1 MENCDL
7 FVNFL
12 KGNKSLN
19 YDDFKH
25 LTVEYFSEYITKLYK
40 NYNCKFIISND
51 FPVYGRC
58 IGVEKII
65 INEDIIKKI
74 YNGAIGSLLII
85 FHEISHLEQHIQIV
99 EGKISKNIINYIKDI
114 LLKHYQCEQ
123 NECFG
128 ISDNLSYYELNY
140 SCESSE
146 IDADLNSI
154 LLFVKFCLK
163 NEIEIGEKAQQKLEV
178 TFIELEQ
185 KKKQARYVG
194 DNIIFNSYY
203 LSLEEAFD
211 FAIKDHPEWLEAFPQ
226 LNIEYYIKN
235 GKIIKKDAIDYEGC
249 DNDKSLYSYYLK
261 KTK

>member
-1 MENCDL
+1 MGNCDL

-85 FHEISHLEQHIQIV
+85 FHEISHLLIPV
-99 EGKISKNIINYIKDI
+99 ASAYSISP
-114 LLKHYQCEQ
+114 
-123 NECFG
+123 
-128 ISDNLSYYELNY
+128 
-140 SCESSE
+140 
-146 IDADLNSI
+146 LNSSKAASTAS
-154 LLFVKFCLK
+154 LFP
-163 NEIEIGEKAQQKLEV
+163 AQG
-178 TFIELEQ
+178 
-185 KKKQARYVG
+185 A
-194 DNIIFNSYY
+194 S
-203 LSLEEAFD
+203 
-211 FAIKDHPEWLEAFPQ
+211 FALT
-226 LNIEYYIKN
+226 
-235 GKIIKKDAIDYEGC
+235 
-249 DNDKSLYSYYLK
+249 YS
-261 KTK
+261 